1 VLLGRI
7 ARIECKDARA
17 LRCGAIPMFRGLS
30 VHARLLNIN
39 TSCAKTDEPIE
50 IAFGGADSG
59 GPKKPGGGPDP
70 SPGKWAFGGRPCDV
84 AFRQNSLTICC
95 SYASHFLLESVSIG
109 LVSVCLSRR
118 NKSASQQRRVA

>member
-17 LRCGAIPMFRGLS
+17 QRCGAIPMFRGLS

-50 IAFGGADSG
+50 IAFRGVDSG
-59 GPKKPGGGPDP
+59 GPKKPGGAQIPRQENGHL
-70 SPGKWAFGGRPCDV
+70 GGAP
-84 AFRQNSLTICC
+84 AMWPFAKIL
-95 SYASHFLLESVSIG
+95 
-109 LVSVCLSRR
+109 
-118 NKSASQQRRVA
+118 